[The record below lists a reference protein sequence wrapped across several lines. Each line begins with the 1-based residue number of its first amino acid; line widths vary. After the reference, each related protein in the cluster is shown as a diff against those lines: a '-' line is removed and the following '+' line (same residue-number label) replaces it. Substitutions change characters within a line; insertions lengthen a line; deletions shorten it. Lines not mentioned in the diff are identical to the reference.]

1 MTTLNA
7 IGNVSYNV
15 IDKWMIVSFVEL
27 LVIFILLFFLFRKKK
42 KKPNDF
48 YVGEGVEDFKD
59 VNIDFGNMFNSMFNA
74 GKLHSTLKR
83 KIHPDL
89 FPNDEEKI
97 KIANELTA
105 RLNQSQNDIAKMREI
120 QAIAVEKL
128 GIKF

>member
-7 IGNVSYNV
+7 IGNVCYNV
-15 IDKWMIVSFVEL
+15 LDKWMIVSFVEL
-27 LVIFILLFFLFRKKK
+27 LVIFILVFFLFRKKK

-48 YVGEGVEDFKD
+48 YVGEGIEDFKD

-74 GKLHSTLKR
+74 RKLHSTLKR

-105 RLNQSQNDIAKMREI
+105 RLNESQNDIAKMKEI

-128 GIKF
+128 GIEF